1 MSLSM
6 LDIALIVLVL
16 VAVWAVVELALTIRS
31 ARKSIDEVV
40 TSANETIAQIQ
51 PIIVKV
57 DGMADELDP
66 AVKQIPGMLEK
77 TTVTIDS
84 ATATLDGLNAIL
96 GDVGTV
102 TNVASN
108 VTATVSSAA
117 TSAASGVVGVISKV
131 AGPGKPQ
138 DQQHQL
144 DGARDDEPAPEGGE
158 AARRGSN
165 YFVYESAKAAGAE
178 KGTPTGDVCEG
189 E

>member
-31 ARKSIDEVV
+31 ARKSIGEVV
-40 TSANETIAQIQ
+40 VSANETIAQIQ
-51 PIIVKV
+51 PVIVKV

-77 TTVTIDS
+77 TTGTIDS
-84 ATATLDGLNAIL
+84 ATATLDNLNAIL

-102 TNVASN
+102 TNVASS
-108 VTATVSSAA
+108 VTATVSDAA
-117 TSAASGVVGVISKV
+117 TSAVSGVAGVISKV
-131 AGPGKPQ
+131 AGRGKAQ
-138 DQQHQL
+138 DQQRQL
-144 DGARDDEPAPEGGE
+144 DGASDDGPASEGEG
-158 AARRGSN
+158 AARRDSA
-165 YFVYESAKAAGAE
+165 YFVYESAKAVDAE
-178 KGTPTGDVCEG
+178 KGAAAADAREG

>member
-1 MSLSM
+1 MDIMSLGVK
-6 LDIALIVLVL
+6 DIALIVLLL
-16 VAVWAVVELALTIRS
+16 VAIWAVIELALTVRS

-40 TSANETIAQIQ
+40 TSANETIAQVQ
-51 PIIVKV
+51 PVIAKV

-77 TTVTIDS
+77 TTGTIDS
-84 ATATLDGLNAIL
+84 ATATLDNLNSIL

-102 TNVASN
+102 TSTASN

-117 TSAASGVVGVISKV
+117 TSAVSGVVGAISRV
-131 AGPGKPQ
+131 AGHGTSQ

-144 DGARDDEPAPEGGE
+144 EGSGETPKVADAPESE
-158 AARRGSN
+158 QKPSK
-165 YFVYESAKAAGAE
+165 YFVYESAKAATAE
-178 KGTPTGDVCEG
+178 KDEKTGEG

>member
-1 MSLSM
+1 MSLSIK
-6 LDIALIVLVL
+6 DIALLVL
-16 VAVWAVVELALTIRS
+16 LLVAIWAVIELALTVRS

-40 TSANETIAQIQ
+40 TSANETIAQVQ
-51 PIIVKV
+51 PVIAKV

-77 TTVTIDS
+77 TTGTIDS
-84 ATATLDGLNAIL
+84 ATATLDNLNSIL

-102 TNVASN
+102 TSTASN

-117 TSAASGVVGVISKV
+117 TSAVSGVVGAISRV
-131 AGPGKPQ
+131 AGRGTSQ

-144 DGARDDEPAPEGGE
+144 EGSEETPKVAGAPEASQTE
-158 AARRGSN
+158 PQPSK
-165 YFVYESAKAAGAE
+165 YFVYESAKAAAVE
-178 KGTPTGDVCEG
+178 KDEKTGEG